1 LFSDS
6 RGLDHEEGRIPAND
20 AWIITI
26 GLSILQ
32 PISCG
37 VDLSFVSNGVKKS
50 FDVPVKE
57 KRILIL
63 SASVGS
69 GHVKAAEALAAS
81 FRTRADVEE
90 VLVDDSLDHTNV
102 LHKQL
107 YSALY
112 KRLSAML
119 PEFLGWWYVSS
130 DEPWVS
136 DKSRLA
142 LDLPQALPL
151 VNLVR
156 EFKPDSVICTHF
168 MPAGVLSFLIGIG
181 RLEAELGIVVTDYHF
196 HAFWITR
203 AFHWYFVAQ
212 EEDRIHMEG
221 LGLPGD
227 RIHVTGIPIER
238 RFSFPVDR
246 EAVLTR
252 HSLDPAKPTLLLA
265 GGTLGLSPAAAVVR
279 RLLQLDREFQA
290 IVVCGKNEEL
300 RKEIEAVTSEQKERF
315 RVFGF
320 TQEMPDLLGAATLLL
335 SKPGGLTTAE
345 ALARGLPM
353 VILDPIGGQEER
365 NSDVLL
371 EAGAAVKCTEVTV
384 LNHKLRRL
392 LDDPAR
398 IAAMSENAR
407 QLGRP
412 DAADTIARIV
422 MESPSCQPATIS
434 RLREKEL
441 RKRFEKD
448 KG

>member
-1 LFSDS
+1 
-6 RGLDHEEGRIPAND
+6 
-20 AWIITI
+20 
-26 GLSILQ
+26 
-32 PISCG
+32 
-37 VDLSFVSNGVKKS
+37 VKK
-50 FDVPVKE
+50 

-69 GHVKAAEALAAS
+69 GHVSAAEALAKS
-81 FRTRADVEE
+81 FRARPDVED

-107 YSALY
+107 YSTLY

-156 EFKPDSVICTHF
+156 DFQPDSIICTHF
-168 MPAGVLSFLIGIG
+168 MPAGVLSFLIGLG
-181 RLEAELGIVVTDYHF
+181 RLEAELGIVVTDFHF

-227 RIHVTGIPIER
+227 RIHVTGIPVGPE
-238 RFSFPVDR
+238 FMTPVDR
-246 EAVLTR
+246 GEVLR
-252 HSLDPAKPTLLLA
+252 RYDLDPTQPTLLVA
-265 GGTLGLSPAAAVVR
+265 GGALGLSPASAVVR
-279 RLLQLDREFQA
+279 RLLQLDRKFQA
-290 IVVCGKNEEL
+290 IIACGKNDEL
-300 RKEIEAVTSEQKERF
+300 KREIEMLTSEQRDRF
-315 RVFGF
+315 RVLGY
-320 TQEMPDLLGAATLLL
+320 TREMPDLLGAATLLL
-335 SKPGGLTTAE
+335 SKPGGMTTAE
-345 ALARGLPM
+345 SLARGLPM

-384 LNHKLRRL
+384 LNHKLCRL
-392 LDDPAR
+392 LDDPER
-398 IAAMSENAR
+398 IAAMRENAR
-407 QLGRP
+407 RLGRP
-412 DAADTIARIV
+412 DAAEAIARIV
-422 MESPSCQPATIS
+422 TESPPRSPATIS

-441 RKRFEKD
+441 RKRFEED

>member
-1 LFSDS
+1 VGDHKWSQQLAADFLIDSGRTFFRSKSLSDS
-6 RGLDHEEGRIPAND
+6 LA
-20 AWIITI
+20 
-26 GLSILQ
+26 S
-32 PISCG
+32 
-37 VDLSFVSNGVKKS
+37 
-50 FDVPVKE
+50 PVKR

-69 GHVKAAEALAAS
+69 GHVRAAESLAKA
-81 FRTRADVEE
+81 FRARSDVDE

-107 YSALY
+107 YSTLY

-130 DEPWVS
+130 DDPWVS
-136 DKSRLA
+136 DKGRLA
-142 LDLPQALPL
+142 LDIPQALPL
-151 VNLVR
+151 INLVR
-156 EFKPDSVICTHF
+156 DFHPDSIVCTHF
-168 MPAGVLSFLIGIG
+168 MPAGVLSFLISLG

-221 LGLPGD
+221 LGLPAD
-227 RIHVTGIPIER
+227 RIHVTGIPIEPE
-238 RFSFPVDR
+238 FSTPVDR
-246 EAVLTR
+246 QAVRSRYRLN
-252 HSLDPAKPTLLLA
+252 PEKPILLVA
-265 GGTLGLSPAAAVVR
+265 GGTLGLSPASAVVR
-279 RLLQLDREFQA
+279 RLLRLERDFQA
-290 IVVCGKNEEL
+290 VIICGHNEEL
-300 RKEIEAVTSEQKERF
+300 KKEIEALTAEQSERF
-315 RVFGF
+315 RVLGF
-320 TQEMPDLLGAATLLL
+320 TREMPDLLGTATLLL

-371 EAGAAVKCTEVTV
+371 EAGAAIKCTEVTI
-384 LNHKLRRL
+384 LNHKLQRL

-398 IAAMSENAR
+398 IRTMSENAR
-407 QLGRP
+407 RLGRP
-412 DAADTIARIV
+412 HAADAVARIV
-422 MESPSCQPATIS
+422 LESPPREPATIS
-434 RLREKEL
+434 RLREREL
-441 RKRFEKD
+441 RKRLEKD